1 MITQRLI
8 PSDAIAAEFGPIS
21 ELRLLRTGEF
31 DFDAI
36 RHHAEAHTLWTLV
49 DGPYGPLLTSGNHL
63 VNRMA
68 YFSSVKTVPDDVIV
82 DEAPDEAL
90 VTCETCDTAW
100 DGDLYER
107 CPYCEDT
114 NR

>member
-8 PSDAIAAEFGPIS
+8 SHDAIEAEFGPIS
-21 ELRLLRTGEF
+21 ELRLLRTGAF

-49 DGPYGPLLTSGNHL
+49 DGPFGPLLTSGYHL
-63 VNRMA
+63 VNRLA
-68 YFSSVKTVPDDVIV
+68 YFSSAKPVLDDVIV
-82 DEAPDEAL
+82 DEALDEAL

-100 DGDLYER
+100 DSDLYER
-107 CPYCEDT
+107 CPYCADIA
-114 NR
+114 